1 VGRVSDD
8 DERSLWECPESLE
21 RHELTVDLGRVTAI
35 GSIEYSLGP
44 YAWNVPS
51 QLAIETSVD
60 GTSWTDARRG
70 SILGE
75 LIEGGLRDPRSL
87 RAALSFPSREG
98 RYVRIRPIAQ
108 PEQFVWFV
116 AGVNIRAP

>member
-1 VGRVSDD
+1 M
-8 DERSLWECPESLE
+8 
-21 RHELTVDLGRVTAI
+21 VDLGRVASL

-51 QLAIETSVD
+51 QLAVETSVD

-75 LIEGGLRDPRSL
+75 LIEGGLRDPRLL
-87 RAALSFPSREG
+87 RAALPFPPREA

-108 PEQFVWFV
+108 PEEFVWFV
-116 AGVNIRAP
+116 AELGVRSP